1 MRAFVRLMVTAV
13 AVAIAVGLSACSSTP
28 EPEPELPEG
37 AITVQQN
44 VPTPVEG
51 GELVAYNISADS
63 AWLSVVP
70 TGESARKQEVRV
82 GDTVEVGEA
91 EFTVHAIDA
100 GSDDQAA
107 PGAGSGQVVVVPVT
121 G

>member
-1 MRAFVRLMVTAV
+1 M
-13 AVAIAVGLSACSSTP
+13 
-28 EPEPELPEG
+28 
-37 AITVQQN
+37 
-44 VPTPVEG
+44 
-51 GELVAYNISADS
+51 
-63 AWLSVVP
+63 VP

>member
-51 GELVAYNISADS
+51 GE
-63 AWLSVVP
+63 
-70 TGESARKQEVRV
+70 ARRIQ
-82 GDTVEVGEA
+82 
-91 EFTVHAIDA
+91 HLC
-100 GSDDQAA
+100 
-107 PGAGSGQVVVVPVT
+107 
-121 G
+121 